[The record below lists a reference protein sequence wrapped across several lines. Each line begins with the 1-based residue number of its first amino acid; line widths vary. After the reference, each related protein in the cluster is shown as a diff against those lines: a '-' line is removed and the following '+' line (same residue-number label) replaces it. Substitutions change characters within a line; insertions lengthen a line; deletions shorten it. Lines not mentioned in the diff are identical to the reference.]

1 NQKEEIVKDAT
12 QIQNN
17 TPSANNTTNNLE
29 NPTCENSKSV
39 LDSNNSDNDVENE
52 KAEKHGNN
60 AHANNQPIS
69 KKEVHFDTVIE
80 LVYYYYSEY
89 FSVNQFYTSLQFCKE
104 FIKKKMPQYEE
115 MLKQYKS
122 EREFCEKQ
130 YLLNEQINTLS
141 VFNYTIEKMNDW
153 VDRKTF
159 DALKLIEAE
168 LKVHPLEDNRK
179 THVKKLEEKKEKEET
194 IQKKI
199 LNVKPNTIK
208 TSQNIYK
215 GSLLIKINESDI
227 SSPFLIIGRNSK
239 QNEKISTQILKFNDL
254 WFHVHQHPGGHV
266 ILRNKKINGK
276 IISADLNLSDIN
288 IDDDIDKKN
297 KIKKR
302 KKKLKKGNNI
312 LSNKL
317 DGSYDHDVA
326 EVEKKEKNLFNNN
339 INDKVQSPEKGKNK
353 TTEKSLFSSNSSDTK
368 SEKNRNGMTFNYSL
382 FSDDNSESVV
392 SQGVNKKKIKIG
404 YSESLKSEK
413 N

>member
-1 NQKEEIVKDAT
+1 ME
-12 QIQNN
+12 
-17 TPSANNTTNNLE
+17 S
-29 NPTCENSKSV
+29 PTCEISKST
-39 LDSNNSDNDVENE
+39 LNSNNSDKEIENE
-52 KAEKHGNN
+52 KSEKNGKN
-60 AHANNQPIS
+60 AHTNNQFVT
-69 KKEVHFDTVIE
+69 KKETHFDTVIE

-122 EREFCEKQ
+122 EREICEKQ

-141 VFNYTIEKMNDW
+141 VFNYTIAKMNDW

-159 DALKLIEAE
+159 DALKLIENE
-168 LKVHPLEDNRK
+168 LKINPLEDNRK
-179 THVKKLEEKKEKEET
+179 THIKKLEEKKEKEET

-288 IDDDIDKKN
+288 IDDDIKYAANVAAYFSKSRKMEKTLVCFTLGKYVYKDNTLNEGAVEVTKYRLVYGRPN
-297 KIKKR
+297 KVSSIIKDLNERNKEIEIS
-302 KKKLKKGNNI
+302 KKKK
-312 LSNKL
+312 
-317 DGSYDHDVA
+317 
-326 EVEKKEKNLFNNN
+326 
-339 INDKVQSPEKGKNK
+339 
-353 TTEKSLFSSNSSDTK
+353 
-368 SEKNRNGMTFNYSL
+368 
-382 FSDDNSESVV
+382 
-392 SQGVNKKKIKIG
+392 
-404 YSESLKSEK
+404 
-413 N
+413 